1 MWGFIRRTTIPSLLL
16 LGGIAAVVYGTA
28 YRVIPVSEEQ
38 EVEKTIVIPS
48 PFGMPGFNDSMA
60 GPGAEGQPQE
70 SDNPFASEFTQKV
83 KQTIVVTHKEPEPRL
98 IHEVTFGGVIRL
110 ASGELRRTY
119 TGDPPSL
126 CPS

>member
-1 MWGFIRRTTIPSLLL
+1 MWGFIRRTVPPSLLL
-16 LGGIAAVVYGTA
+16 LGGLAALVYGTA
-28 YRVIPVSEEQ
+28 YRSIPVTEEQ

-48 PFGMPGFNDSMA
+48 PFGMPGGNDPMA
-60 GPGAEGQPQE
+60 GPGVEGQMPE

-83 KQTIVVTHKEPEPRL
+83 KQTIILTHQESERQL
-98 IHEVTFGGVIRL
+98 TREVTFGGVVRL

-126 CPS
+126 CPT